1 MERGDQVD
9 LPTLQINAPAETL
22 HADSYWQRQQ
32 QTPQAAL
39 GAVTRGDNGP
49 PPPRPQ
55 TDTDTTPHPATSSA
69 EKSPFNDDGTTSGGE
84 SSPPRERSDG
94 YGRTGGVTIAPPPR
108 PRSVRDGAMNR
119 RSDNVLWPS
128 RRRSEL
134 DWVVPV
140 TDDPFVPQSV
150 AERIQ
155 STFEAATE
163 ARKKYARQAKWN
175 GLALNLAIALQIIL
189 GALITALS
197 SALKPSKVGVTTS
210 VLGGLSTLT
219 ASFLARMRGSG
230 EPELSVTRTRDLEQ
244 FLRVLD
250 AFKTDRGHI
259 RDGQEDAKIEELRN
273 RFEEILG
280 LTNANGEQ
288 KKKSP
293 A

>member
-9 LPTLQINAPAETL
+9 LPTLQINAPAATL

-39 GAVTRGDNGP
+39 GAVTRGNNGP
-49 PPPRPQ
+49 PPPQPQ
-55 TDTDTTPHPATSSA
+55 TDTETTPRPTTSSA
-69 EKSPFNDDGTTSGGE
+69 EKSPFDDGSTSGGE
-84 SSPPRERSDG
+84 SSPPRERSDP

-108 PRSVRDGAMNR
+108 PRSVRDGATYR
-119 RSDNVLWPS
+119 RGDNVRPPS

-140 TDDPFVPQSV
+140 TEDPSVSQSV
-150 AERIQ
+150 ADRIQ

-163 ARKKYARQAKWN
+163 AREKYARQAKWN
-175 GLALNLAIALQIIL
+175 GLALNFAIALQIIL

-197 SALKPSKVGVTTS
+197 SAIKPSKVGVTTS

-230 EPELSVTRTRDLEQ
+230 EPELSVSRTRDLEQ

-288 KKKSP
+288 KKSP